1 VLLALAGLAGLVAWR
16 RRGTERTLSRA
27 TLPWL
32 VCASICLALYLG
44 LVEAMTKIA
53 PPQYFS
59 PTSVSQVFLGYN
71 VTAAPTL
78 WVLMLDWRVN
88 ILFLVMAIAGVGLY
102 GIGYVR
108 LRRRNDAWPVG
119 RAIAWLLGWVV
130 IVFVTSSGIGR
141 YSTVSF
147 STHMLLHMSL
157 NMLGPILLVL
167 GGPLTLALRVSPAH
181 RPDEPAGLHEWINAL
196 LAWPFVRHLY
206 NPLLVWISF
215 VGSYWL
221 LYFTNIFNLAMRYHW
236 AHQLL
241 DLHFVF
247 IGYMFYSLVIG
258 VDLPPRPLPH
268 IGKLGLVFAAMP
280 FHAFFGVIV
289 MTSKTV
295 IAKQFYNYL
304 DLPWMTNLKGDQYLG
319 GGIAWAAGELPLLIV
334 IIALVTQWARQDAR
348 LAKRTDRHLDAGLDD
363 SFDDYNSMLTGLANR
378 TQTPLGLYPR
388 RDDDK

>member
-1 VLLALAGLAGLVAWR
+1 
-16 RRGTERTLSRA
+16 
-27 TLPWL
+27 
-32 VCASICLALYLG
+32 
-44 LVEAMTKIA
+44 
-53 PPQYFS
+53 
-59 PTSVSQVFLGYN
+59 
-71 VTAAPTL
+71 
-78 WVLMLDWRVN
+78 
-88 ILFLVMAIAGVGLY
+88 
-102 GIGYVR
+102 
-108 LRRRNDAWPVG
+108 
-119 RAIAWLLGWVV
+119 
-130 IVFVTSSGIGR
+130 
-141 YSTVSF
+141 
-147 STHMLLHMSL
+147 
-157 NMLGPILLVL
+157 MLGPILLVL
-167 GGPLTLALRVSPAH
+167 GGPVTLALRVAPAH

-206 NPLLVWISF
+206 NPLLVWVSF

-268 IGKLGLVFAAMP
+268 IGKLGIVFAAMP

-289 MTSKTV
+289 MTQSTI
-295 IAKQFYNYL
+295 IASQFYSYL

-334 IIALVTQWARQDAR
+334 IIALVTQWAKQDAR

-363 SFDDYNSMLTGLANR
+363 SFEEYNAMLKGLANR
-378 TQTPLGLYPR
+378 TEVPLGVRPTR
-388 RDDDK
+388 SDTP